1 MILDNLTLVGLDPI
15 LSLSAACRA
24 DDRPHKVDLG
34 IGVYRDS
41 HGETPVMVAIKMAE
55 ARLLEHQTSKAYV
68 GMAGNESFNESMIS
82 LLLGD
87 SKAKARAV
95 GVQTPG
101 ASGALRMLA
110 DVIKMSAPDATVWL
124 SDLSYANHAPIM
136 KTAGLNVRFYPYFD
150 PETKLVQASAMLDAL
165 REAGKNDVVLL
176 HGSCHNPTGADIDLD
191 TWKNITTL
199 AVSQGFLPFVDMAYQ
214 GFGDGMDEDAAGLR
228 YLVDRVESMVI
239 ASSCSKNFGLY
250 RERTGIAVVVGK
262 TLEQAQAVKSRIMES
277 ARGTYTMPPDHGA
290 ALVDMIL
297 RDEALRANWQSE
309 VKVMR
314 QRVKTLRTLLAD
326 ALRNKSGTQDW
337 EFIKQHKG
345 MFSVLGI
352 TPEQAQAMRNDH
364 AVYLVDSGRINVAG
378 LQESKVNTVATA
390 LLAVTAG

>member
-1 MILDNLTLVGLDPI
+1 MILDNLTPVGLDPI

-55 ARLLEHQTSKAYV
+55 ARLLEYQTSKAYV

-87 SKAKARAV
+87 SKAKMRAV

-110 DVIKMSAPDATVWL
+110 DVINMSTPDATVWL

-136 KTAGLNVRFYPYFD
+136 KTAGLEVRYYPYFD
-150 PETKLVQASAMLDAL
+150 PETKLVQADAMLAAL

-214 GFGDGMDEDAAGLR
+214 GFGDGMEEDAAGLR
-228 YLVDRVESMVI
+228 YLVDRVDSMVI

-326 ALRNKSGTQDW
+326 ALRNRSGTQDW

-378 LQESKVNTVATA
+378 LQESQVNTVATA
-390 LLAVTAG
+390 LLAVTAN